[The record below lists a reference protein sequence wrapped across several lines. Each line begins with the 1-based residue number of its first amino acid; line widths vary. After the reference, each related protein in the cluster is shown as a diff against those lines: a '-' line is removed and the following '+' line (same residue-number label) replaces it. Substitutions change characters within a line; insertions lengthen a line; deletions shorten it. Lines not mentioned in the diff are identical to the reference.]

1 MPAALAP
8 LVGFV
13 LGVVFAWAAG
23 AELSRTPVSLVATRA
38 LAIVVL
44 FAFLVYGPF
53 AGYFV
58 TYATDWSLAYLVD
71 GRRVP
76 SALLLVIV
84 LVDIAS
90 VPAGFAVGATRARE
104 HRLFSLLPLA
114 TVPLAIAAVAV
125 AVFSRRLAVFGTYA
139 QITRSF
145 GAVPLAGSAAGWA
158 ILWFF
163 ACLAFA
169 SAWTIREL
177 RGGRTRRAG

>member
-8 LVGFV
+8 LVGFA

-23 AELSRTPVSLVATRA
+23 AELARTPVSLVSTRP

-44 FAFLVYGPF
+44 FAFLVFGPF

-58 TYATDWSLAYLVD
+58 TYVTDWSLAYAVD

-76 SALLLVIV
+76 SALLLLFV

-90 VPAGFAVGATRARE
+90 VPAGFAVGAVRARE
-104 HRLFSLLPLA
+104 HRLFSLWPLA
-114 TVPLAIAAVAV
+114 TVPLALAAVAV
-125 AVFSRRLAVFGTYA
+125 AVFSRKLAVYGTYA

-145 GAVPLAGSAAGWA
+145 GVVPLAGSQAGWA

-163 ACLAFA
+163 ACLACA
-169 SAWTIREL
+169 VAWTIREL
-177 RGGRTRRAG
+177 RAGAVRRAS